1 VRGQRRGGSHI
12 IKSKTKAQ
20 SKPFYLFKISLKMR
34 SAASHRLVAKLKLL
48 VKTKMEMEM
57 QRCNRLC
64 EKLYPAGFL
73 WAQSLYAQLWLRL
86 ALLSALGC
94 TSGRPT
100 EGIYYANPDSVP
112 HSPPLPLD
120 RMVSVSLAPSI
131 DNYLHRLSRSKVSRM
146 REIRVQG
153 KRQVHLKEKVINS
166 LNQQCI
172 HSRNNHR
179 VF

>member
-100 EGIYYANPDSVP
+100 EGILCQSRLRSAFSASTPGSYGIRIS
-112 HSPPLPLD
+112 SPLD
-120 RMVSVSLAPSI
+120 RQLFTQAVAQQSFPYAGDPS
-131 DNYLHRLSRSKVSRM
+131 S
-146 REIRVQG
+146 G
-153 KRQVHLKEKVINS
+153 KTASALERKGY
-166 LNQQCI
+166 
-172 HSRNNHR
+172 
-179 VF
+179 

>member
-1 VRGQRRGGSHI
+1 MQPLVRKTLSCWLFVGTI
-12 IKSKTKAQ
+12 I
-20 SKPFYLFKISLKMR
+20 I
-34 SAASHRLVAKLKLL
+34 
-48 VKTKMEMEM
+48 
-57 QRCNRLC
+57 
-64 EKLYPAGFL
+64 
-73 WAQSLYAQLWLRL
+73 
-86 ALLSALGC
+86 
-94 TSGRPT
+94 RPT
-100 EGIYYANPDSVP
+100 LIEAGASFGSGLYVWPTHRGHIMPIPTPFRILRPAVWIVWYPY
-112 HSPPLPLD
+112 
-120 RMVSVSLAPSI
+120 LAPSI

>member
-1 VRGQRRGGSHI
+1 MQPLVRKTLSCWLFVGTI
-12 IKSKTKAQ
+12 I
-20 SKPFYLFKISLKMR
+20 I
-34 SAASHRLVAKLKLL
+34 
-48 VKTKMEMEM
+48 
-57 QRCNRLC
+57 
-64 EKLYPAGFL
+64 
-73 WAQSLYAQLWLRL
+73 
-86 ALLSALGC
+86 
-94 TSGRPT
+94 RPT
-100 EGIYYANPDSVP
+100 LIEAGASFGSGLYVWPTHRGHIMPQSRHSVP

-172 HSRNNHR
+172 HSRNKHR
-179 VF
+179 VI